1 MTEQQG
7 DSALPAITRILVG
20 VDGSEESQRTVDV
33 VRSIALAT
41 GAEVVV
47 VVAFDE
53 AWSFERPAATI
64 VDGAVDEDQ
73 PEAEK
78 VASHAQS
85 VLAAAGVVTRG
96 VVYEGTFPQ
105 AVAAILEEE
114 HPDFVVVG
122 AGVRS
127 RTREFFFG
135 SNAEKVVRTAPVSV
149 LVVR

>member
-1 MTEQQG
+1 MSEQQH
-7 DSALPAITRILVG
+7 ALPAISRILAG
-20 VDGSEESQRTVDV
+20 VDGSDESQRTLEV
-33 VRSIALAT
+33 VASIALAT
-41 GAEVVV
+41 GADVVV

-64 VDGAVDEDQ
+64 VAGAVDEDQ
-73 PEAEK
+73 PEAEQ
-78 VASHAQS
+78 VATRATR
-85 VLAAAGVVTRG
+85 LLTDAGVKARA

-105 AVAAILEEE
+105 AVAAVLESDEA
-114 HPDFVVVG
+114 DLVVIG
-122 AGVRS
+122 AGQRS